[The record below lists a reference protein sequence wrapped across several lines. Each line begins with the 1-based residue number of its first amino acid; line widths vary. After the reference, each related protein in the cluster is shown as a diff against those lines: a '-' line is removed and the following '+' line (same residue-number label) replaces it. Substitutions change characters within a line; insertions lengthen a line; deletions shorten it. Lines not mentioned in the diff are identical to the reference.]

1 MERSPEE
8 AKVFRCFRA
17 LLGKSF
23 LIMVE
28 PKQRVDTGASY
39 LQSKREL
46 FVMIAAW
53 VITALWVLGYNSQA
67 AYAAETETPVRMLFG
82 LPRWTVI
89 GWLLPLLVANAFTIW
104 FCLRFMRDEPME
116 ELPEDE

>member
-1 MERSPEE
+1 
-8 AKVFRCFRA
+8 
-17 LLGKSF
+17 
-23 LIMVE
+23 MVE

-39 LQSKREL
+39 LPIQTR
-46 FVMIAAW
+46 VVCDDRGG